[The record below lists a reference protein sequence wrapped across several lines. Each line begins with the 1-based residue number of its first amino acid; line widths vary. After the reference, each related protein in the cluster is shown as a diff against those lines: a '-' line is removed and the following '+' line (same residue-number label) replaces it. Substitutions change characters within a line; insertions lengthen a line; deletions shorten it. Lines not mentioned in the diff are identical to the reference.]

1 MSTTTQPIEF
11 KRPKLYEVPF
21 SQMKLAPDNVRFD
34 MGDMEWLINNILEE
48 GVKEVMHGYSKTEDG
63 TRYFY
68 IVDGNRRYAALKWI
82 FENKG
87 IDIRANCLP
96 SIDEKNQEQAIVDRY
111 VHNTGKT
118 NNPLEKSY
126 YVGKLIK
133 YKWEVCKIAVALSIS
148 ETYVNDLYTLYC
160 APKGLHDLI
169 IEKRL
174 KGTFAIELLK
184 DKAFD
189 VYQFLD
195 DVKNGKYNAP
205 PEPQMTLD
213 NLVLDAAGSEKEPQ
227 EASIATNTGKI
238 TKRTLSTGLNSFKIF
253 SKWAKKPEVI
263 PERFSPAKREFY
275 TLLLR
280 MQNREVTEKDIIEF
294 FQNED

>member
-1 MSTTTQPIEF
+1 MSTTTHPIEF

-21 SQMKLAPDNVRFD
+21 SQMRLAPDNVRFD

-48 GVKEVMHGYSKTEDG
+48 GVKEVMHGYSKTIDG

-68 IVDGNRRYAALKWI
+68 IVDGNRRYLALKWI
-82 FENKG
+82 FENKC

-111 VHNTGKT
+111 LHNTGKN
-118 NNPLEKSY
+118 NNPLEKSH

-133 YKWEVCKIAVALSIS
+133 YKWEVSKIAAALSIS

-169 IEKRL
+169 IEGRL

-184 DKAFD
+184 EKDFD
-189 VYQFLD
+189 VYVFLA
-195 DVKNGKYNAP
+195 DVKAGKYNPP

-213 NLVLDAAGSEKEPQ
+213 NLVLEGTESENKTIETPITHSAA
-227 EASIATNTGKI
+227 KI
-238 TKRTLSTGLNSFKIF
+238 TKRVVTGGVNSLKSFK
-253 SKWAKKPEVI
+253 KWAKAPTTFAERIPAEKKPIYDFMVG
-263 PERFSPAKREFY
+263 
-275 TLLLR
+275 LLND
-280 MQNREVTEKDIIEF
+280 QYSEKDIIEF
-294 FQNED
+294 FNQD